1 MESGKRSKNFT
12 EREKMLLIEIA
23 KEFVSI
29 IDNKKT
35 DMSTVEKKKRAWLAL
50 TKQYNAFSDT
60 GPRTEK
66 QLHALY
72 DNLKKRAR
80 KNMADDKSE
89 MCKSGGTF
97 CFSKTA
103 FDENVKALLTPHL
116 KSMDN
121 EFDPSEPYYVLNVQT
136 STDTQGSIED
146 TQTGSIADSFLEM
159 EVNEGVETVDSSINC
174 PKTKIPA
181 STFLKDVE
189 TTPKLK
195 NNMCLTETTKKNI
208 NNISASIIKR
218 KIQKQINEDAI
229 SKKKLDILEIQRQQE
244 LIKLEKNKVILD
256 LDIELKRVLLEN
268 AKIDLECKKK
278 MYNL

>member
-1 MESGKRSKNFT
+1 
-12 EREKMLLIEIA
+12 
-23 KEFVSI
+23 
-29 IDNKKT
+29 
-35 DMSTVEKKKRAWLAL
+35 
-50 TKQYNAFSDT
+50 
-60 GPRTEK
+60 
-66 QLHALY
+66 
-72 DNLKKRAR
+72 
-80 KNMADDKSE
+80 
-89 MCKSGGTF
+89 
-97 CFSKTA
+97 
-103 FDENVKALLTPHL
+103 
-116 KSMDN
+116 
-121 EFDPSEPYYVLNVQT
+121 
-136 STDTQGSIED
+136 
-146 TQTGSIADSFLEM
+146 M

>member
-1 MESGKRSKNFT
+1 MSYVHYKLFYHAKLIKNNV
-12 EREKMLLIEIA
+12 EL
-23 KEFVSI
+23 SSQI
-29 IDNKKT
+29 IYIVIILNLFQDYIRTLFIT
-35 DMSTVEKKKRAWLAL
+35 D
-50 TKQYNAFSDT
+50 
-60 GPRTEK
+60 
-66 QLHALY
+66 
-72 DNLKKRAR
+72 
-80 KNMADDKSE
+80 
-89 MCKSGGTF
+89 
-97 CFSKTA
+97 
-103 FDENVKALLTPHL
+103 
-116 KSMDN
+116 
-121 EFDPSEPYYVLNVQT
+121 VQT